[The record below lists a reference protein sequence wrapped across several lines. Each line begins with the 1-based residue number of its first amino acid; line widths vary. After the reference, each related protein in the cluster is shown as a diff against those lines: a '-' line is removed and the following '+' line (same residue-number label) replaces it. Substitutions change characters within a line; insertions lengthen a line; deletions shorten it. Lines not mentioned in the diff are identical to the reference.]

1 MTEQELMYAS
11 DEDIAFFHK
20 CTAGLPGVEGFSGTG
35 FDAKGERIPYGV
47 GPHSV
52 RCFREIVSIVK
63 PKSILEIGFNLGYS
77 ASLWLNLAEARLVSV
92 DISDKE
98 ETLYASKNITKK
110 FNNRFNFICSDSA
123 DIELASTFKLIHYF
137 GGVPFDLIFIDGGHL
152 EHHVMADIKL
162 ALDLGIK
169 WLAFDDVLPQ
179 FGPGVLPAIAKHP
192 QLEEVKTMGNI
203 ALYKNTSV

>member
-11 DEDIAFFHK
+11 NEDIAFFHK

-35 FDAKGERIPYGV
+35 FDAKGERIPWGV

-52 RCFREIVSIVK
+52 RCFREIVDIVK

-77 ASLWLNLAEARLVSV
+77 ASIWLNLTDATLVSV
-92 DISDKE
+92 DISDKA
-98 ETLYASKNITKK
+98 ETMRAAELLFEQ
-110 FNNRFNFICSDSA
+110 FNTRIHVVIKDSA
-123 DIELASTFKLIHYF
+123 QVFPDVCYRKYDLA
-137 GGVPFDLIFIDGGHL
+137 FIDGGHL

-162 ALDLGIK
+162 ALDLKIK
-169 WLAFDDVLPQ
+169 WFAFDDILSQ

-203 ALYKNTSV
+203 ALYKNTAA

>member
-35 FDAKGERIPYGV
+35 FDANGNRIPYGC

-52 RCFREIVSIVK
+52 RCLREIVEIAK
-63 PKSILEIGFNLGYS
+63 PKAIIEIGLNCGYS
-77 ASLWLNLAEARLVSV
+77 SALWLNMSDAYVLSV
-92 DISDKE
+92 DISDRK
-98 ETLYASKNITKK
+98 ETLEAGRILNEKFFGRFSFIICDSAKLLDEYPALLKNQK
-110 FNNRFNFICSDSA
+110 FN
-123 DIELASTFKLIHYF
+123 LTF
-137 GGVPFDLIFIDGGHL
+137 VDGGHL

-162 ALDLGIK
+162 ALDLKIK

-179 FGPGVLPAIAKHP
+179 FGPGVLPSIAKHP
-192 QLEEVKTMGNI
+192 QLEEVKTLGNI
-203 ALYKNTSV
+203 ALYKNTGV